1 MARAWPALI
10 VYLLSA
16 SSLLPADFWHKKR
29 FTEWTP
35 DEIRKLL
42 SDSPWA
48 RPVLLPVET
57 IDRTSL
63 EQVRSAC
70 SSCEVKSGGAPVM
83 AAGMPE
89 LAGPLRAL
97 VRWHS
102 ALPVKQALM
111 RAKFGDEVA
120 TSREAAEFLARSE
133 TAYVVGVSGLPAHLA
148 PAEAAQ
154 LRANAFLRRKGRPLL
169 PAVDAQV
176 ASGESS
182 VYLLL
187 FFPRSQDGSAAI
199 TPADGQVEL
208 QLQLGL
214 LNLRR
219 SFKLKDMVFE
229 GKLEL

>member
-1 MARAWPALI
+1 
-10 VYLLSA
+10 
-16 SSLLPADFWHKKR
+16 
-29 FTEWTP
+29 
-35 DEIRKLL
+35 
-42 SDSPWA
+42 
-48 RPVLLPVET
+48 
-57 IDRTSL
+57 
-63 EQVRSAC
+63 
-70 SSCEVKSGGAPVM
+70 M